1 MSGGVARR
9 AEASMSDFAGGI
21 RRSVQAARELEKQ
34 QQDARR
40 RRDEEET
47 ARQKQ
52 NQQRVAELPE
62 LIWGRIRD
70 AEDAGDGAIKVERT
84 GGAGRTTFQLSWQET
99 QPERALHIIVDEGQG
114 VIQAS
119 WVVAP
124 KHGQSGDAPSVEA
137 ARFDLAQLEAAI
149 ELLVDQ
155 PRWARGAIPRIP
167 W

>member
-1 MSGGVARR
+1 
-9 AEASMSDFAGGI
+9 MSDFAGGI
-21 RRSVQAARELEKQ
+21 RRSVQAARELAKQ
-34 QQDARR
+34 QQAARR
-40 RRDEEET
+40 RHDEEEST
-47 ARQKQ
+47 RQKQ
-52 NQQRVAELPE
+52 NEQRVAELPE

-84 GGAGRTTFQLSWQET
+84 RGTGRTTFQVSWQEG
-99 QPERALHIIVDEGQG
+99 QPDRALHIVVDEGQG

-124 KHGQSGDAPSVEA
+124 QHGQSVDAPSVEA
-137 ARFDLAQLEAAI
+137 FRFDLAQLEAAI

-155 PRWARGAIPRIP
+155 RRWGRGIIPMIP

>member
-1 MSGGVARR
+1 MMR
-9 AEASMSDFAGGI
+9 DFAGGI
-21 RRSVQAARELEKQ
+21 TRSVQAARELAKQ
-34 QQDARR
+34 QEATRR
-40 RRDEEET
+40 RHDEEET

-52 NQQRVAELPE
+52 NQLRVAELPE

-70 AEDAGDGAIKVERT
+70 AEEAGDGAIKVERT
-84 GGAGRTTFQLSWQET
+84 GGAGRTAFQLSWRET
-99 QPERALHIIVDEGQG
+99 PPERALQIVVDEAQG

-124 KHGQSGDAPSVEA
+124 QHGQSVDAPSVEA

-149 ELLVDQ
+149 ELLIDQ
-155 PRWARGAIPRIP
+155 RRWGRGIIPMIP

>member
-1 MSGGVARR
+1 
-9 AEASMSDFAGGI
+9 MSDFAGGI
-21 RRSVQAARELEKQ
+21 RRSVQASREVAKQ
-34 QQDARR
+34 QQVARR
-40 RRDEEET
+40 RHDEEAT
-47 ARQKQ
+47 ARQKR
-52 NQQRVAELPE
+52 NRERVAELPE

-84 GGAGRTTFQLSWQET
+84 GGAGRTTFQLSWRET
-99 QPERALHIIVDEGQG
+99 QPERALQIVVDEAQG

-124 KHGQSGDAPSVEA
+124 QHGQSVDAPSVEA

-149 ELLVDQ
+149 ELLIDQ
-155 PRWARGAIPRIP
+155 RRWGRGIIPMIP